1 MDQKLEKKLKKL
13 VSTVFEIKIDEID
26 DSTSPDTVEKW
37 DSLQQL
43 NLAMAIEN
51 EFKITLSPNDITDML
66 SYKLIKQI
74 LLLKFKKFLPE
85 KMFLR
90 KM

>member
-1 MDQKLEKKLKKL
+1 MDQKLEKKLKEL

-43 NLAMAIEN
+43 NLAIAIEN

-74 LLLKFKKFLPE
+74 LLEKFK
-85 KMFLR
+85 
-90 KM
+90 

>member
-1 MDQKLEKKLKKL
+1 MDQKLEKKLKEL

-74 LLLKFKKFLPE
+74 LLEKF
-85 KMFLR
+85 
-90 KM
+90 

>member
-37 DSLQQL
+37 DSLKQL

-51 EFKITLSPNDITDML
+51 EFEITLSPNDITDML

-74 LLLKFKKFLPE
+74 LLEKF
-85 KMFLR
+85 
-90 KM
+90 

>member
-1 MDQKLEKKLKKL
+1 MDQKLEKKLKEL

-51 EFKITLSPNDITDML
+51 EFKITLSSNDITDML

-74 LLLKFKKFLPE
+74 LLEKFK
-85 KMFLR
+85 
-90 KM
+90 

>member
-74 LLLKFKKFLPE
+74 LLEKF
-85 KMFLR
+85 
-90 KM
+90 

>member
-37 DSLQQL
+37 DSLKQL

-51 EFKITLSPNDITDML
+51 EFEITLSPNDITDML

-74 LLLKFKKFLPE
+74 LLKKF
-85 KMFLR
+85 
-90 KM
+90 

>member
-1 MDQKLEKKLKKL
+1 MDQKLEKKLKEL

-74 LLLKFKKFLPE
+74 LLEKFK
-85 KMFLR
+85 
-90 KM
+90 

>member
-1 MDQKLEKKLKKL
+1 MVERCFKKYPIERPKYIQVNFDGSKVRKKLKEL

-51 EFKITLSPNDITDML
+51 EFKITLSRLTI
-66 SYKLIKQI
+66 
-74 LLLKFKKFLPE
+74 
-85 KMFLR
+85 
-90 KM
+90 

>member
-74 LLLKFKKFLPE
+74 LLEKFK
-85 KMFLR
+85 
-90 KM
+90 

>member
-1 MDQKLEKKLKKL
+1 MDQKLEKKLKEL

-51 EFKITLSPNDITDML
+51 EFKITLSPNDITEML

-74 LLLKFKKFLPE
+74 LLEKFK
-85 KMFLR
+85 
-90 KM
+90 

>member
-1 MDQKLEKKLKKL
+1 MDQKLEKKLKEL

-51 EFKITLSPNDITDML
+51 EFEITLSPNDITDML

-74 LLLKFKKFLPE
+74 LLEKFK
-85 KMFLR
+85 
-90 KM
+90 